1 MVKERGCRI
10 SGGFFHF
17 VETITDFCHT
27 IIQKIIK
34 HTSSIMIKQLFAVT
48 VFALLLYAC
57 KPKSTENTAETKD
70 KITLLT
76 DKIASDS
83 MNPKLYFDRA
93 NAYYQ
98 KSMFDKAYFD
108 MVKVMSLDS
117 LNTEY
122 MMLYSDLS
130 FRMNKVKASRD
141 VLLKVRE
148 LNPGNYDAAFKLAE
162 ISLYTNNQDLSLK
175 YLDTVLQKDAKN
187 TKALLMKGFNLK
199 EKHDTAAA
207 VNTFRQAIEVDPK
220 FYEAQMQLGI
230 IMYAQN
236 NKLCVDYFN
245 NALNI
250 KPNSEEAM
258 YGLALWY
265 QDHSDYNK
273 AIQLYTDIIQINP
286 KNKDAYFNL
295 GYIHHEY
302 LKVYHEAIKHYTK
315 AIEVDPNFSQAYYN
329 RGMCYEYLGNVPAA
343 KDDYTKALELRHNDY
358 PPAKEGLER
367 VSRPL
372 K

>member
-1 MVKERGCRI
+1 MK
-10 SGGFFHF
+10 SFS
-17 VETITDFCHT
+17 
-27 IIQKIIK
+27 IIAVL
-34 HTSSIMIKQLFAVT
+34 TLFI
-48 VFALLLYAC
+48 FAC
-57 KPKSTENTAETKD
+57 GPGNNENTTESKD
-70 KITLLT
+70 KITLLS

-83 MNPKLYFDRA
+83 TNPRLYFDRA

-108 MVKVMSLDS
+108 MAKVMAIDS
-117 LNTEY
+117 LNPEY

-148 LNPGNYDAAFKLAE
+148 INPNNYEAAFKLAE
-162 ISLYTNNQDLSLK
+162 IFLYTNNQDLSLK
-175 YLDTVLQKDAKN
+175 YLDTVLQKDARN

-199 EKHDTAAA
+199 EKHDTTAA
-207 VNTFRQAIEVDPK
+207 VNAFRDAINIDPK
-220 FYEAQMQLGI
+220 FYEAQMQLGV
-230 IMYAQN
+230 IMYAQK
-236 NKLCVDYFN
+236 NKLCTEYFN
-245 NALNI
+245 NALQI

-273 AIQLYTDIIQINP
+273 AIQLYTDILQINP

-302 LKVYHEAIKHYTK
+302 LKVYHEAIKYYSK
-315 AIEVDPNFSQAYYN
+315 AIDVDPNYSQAYYN

-343 KDDYTKALELRHNDY
+343 KDDYNKALQLRHNNY
-358 PPAKEGLER
+358 PPAQEGIER
-367 VSRPL
+367 LSRQL